1 MNYRAE
7 LDSLLQQKNVSQ
19 AEALEFFDQLEQTDV
34 NFMVGL
40 WKGKEMKT
48 NHPLDGILE
57 ASGWFGKR
65 IIDAGTVDP
74 LVFPKDERHLYRIN
88 PGLLPLSVPFSFIP
102 RILVR
107 QLAPK
112 VAPFL
117 KTKKSRARIRNIVYR
132 GVASAAMVYDQLPII
147 DVFRRVDDRTVVGMM
162 DMKGQRQPYFFVLE
176 RVG

>member
-1 MNYRAE
+1 MV
-7 LDSLLQQKNVSQ
+7 LDTLLEQQNVSRK
-19 AEALEFFDQLEQTDV
+19 EALQLFDWLDEVEVD
-34 NFMVGL
+34 FMTGL
-40 WKGKEMKT
+40 WKGRELKT
-48 NHPLDGILE
+48 DHPLDGLLE

-65 IIDAGTVDP
+65 IVNADTVDP
-74 LVFPKDERHLYRIN
+74 LVFPKDERRLYRIN

-117 KTKKSRARIRNIVYR
+117 KTKKSRARIRRMEYR
-132 GVASAAMVYDQLPII
+132 GVDSAAMIYDQLPII
-147 DVFRRVDDRTVVGMM
+147 DVFRKVDERTVLGMM
-162 DMKGQRQPYFFVLE
+162 DMKGQQPYFFILE